1 MEKNHV
7 ICIGRQLGSGGHEIG
22 ERLASRLGYSF
33 FDKELIKLA
42 SAESGLSSDVFERA
56 DEKINHTMFDG
67 IFYMSDNCLRNDA
80 LFKIQSDV
88 IRELAEKESSVFV
101 GRCADYI
108 LKYFPGVVSVFISAN
123 IEDRIRR
130 VMEHNDLSE
139 NEARS
144 LIEKT
149 DKKRAA
155 YYNFYSNNIWGRADS
170 YDLCINSSVLG
181 VDETVDFLYRFVQEK
196 FK

>member
-1 MEKNHV
+1 MVINHI

-22 ERLASRLGYSF
+22 ERLATRLGYSF

-42 SAESGLSSDVFERA
+42 SLESGLSSDVFEKA
-56 DEKINHTMFDG
+56 DEKINHTMFEG
-67 IFYMSDNCLRNDA
+67 FFNMQDNCLSNEA

-88 IRELAEKESSVFV
+88 IREIAGKESSVFV

-108 LKYFPGVVSVFISAN
+108 LKDYSGVISVFISAN
-123 IEDRIRR
+123 IEDRMRR
-130 VMEHNDLSE
+130 VMEHNDLSI

-155 YYNFYSNNIWGRADS
+155 YYNFYSNKIWGKANS

-181 VDETVDFLYRFVQEK
+181 VEGTVNFLFRFVEER

>member
-42 SAESGLSSDVFERA
+42 SIESGLCSDVFEKA
-56 DEKINHTMFDG
+56 DEKINHAMFDG
-67 IFYMSDNCLRNDA
+67 IFNLSDNCLSNEA

-88 IRELAEKESSVFV
+88 IRKLAEKGSSVFV
-101 GRCADYI
+101 GRCADYV
-108 LKYFPGVVSVFISAN
+108 LKDYHGVISVFISAN
-123 IEDRIRR
+123 IGDRITR
-130 VMEHNDLSE
+130 VMKHNDLSV
-139 NEARS
+139 NEAHS

-155 YYNFYSNNIWGRADS
+155 YYNFYSNKIWGKADS

-181 VDETVDFLYRFVQEK
+181 VDETINFLNRFVEEK
-196 FK
+196 FR

>member
-1 MEKNHV
+1 MENNHV

-33 FDKELIKLA
+33 YDKELIKLA

-56 DEKINHTMFDG
+56 DERINHTMFDG
-67 IFYMSDNCLRNDA
+67 VFYMSDNCLRNDA

-88 IRELAEKESSVFV
+88 IRDLAEKESSVFV

-108 LKYFPGVVSVFISAN
+108 LKDFSGVVSVFISAN

-139 NEARS
+139 NEAHS
-144 LIEKT
+144 LIERT

-155 YYNFYSNNIWGRADS
+155 YYDFYSNKIWGKADS

-181 VDETVDFLYRFVQEK
+181 VDETVDFLFRFVQEK
-196 FK
+196 FR

>member
-108 LKYFPGVVSVFISAN
+108 LKDFPGVVSVFISAK

-181 VDETVDFLYRFVQEK
+181 VDETIDFLFRFVQEK
-196 FK
+196 FR

>member
-1 MEKNHV
+1 MEKKHI

-22 ERLASRLGYSF
+22 ERLAARLGYSF

-42 SAESGLSSDVFERA
+42 SIESGLCSDIFEKV
-56 DEKINHTMFDG
+56 DEKINTTMFDG
-67 IFYMSDNCLRNDA
+67 IFNMSDNCLSNEA

-88 IRELAEKESSVFV
+88 IRKLAQNGPSVFV

-108 LKYFPGVVSVFISAN
+108 LKDYPGVVTVFITAGF
-123 IEDRIRR
+123 EDRVKR
-130 VMEHNDLSE
+130 VMKHNDLSN
-139 NEARS
+139 NEAIS

-155 YYNFYSNNIWGRADS
+155 YYNFYSNKIWGRAES
-170 YDLCINSSVLG
+170 YDLCINSSALG
-181 VDETVDFLYRFVQEK
+181 IDETMNFIFGFVTEK
-196 FK
+196 CR